1 MHPSENEPGKK
12 NDPGSK
18 NQSVSQSVLML
29 EFKPSVLG

>member
-18 NQSVSQSVLML
+18 NDPGQNG
-29 EFKPSVLG
+29 PDPIHYI